1 MYYLMVEKA
10 NGSLLL
16 YFHSPVACE
25 NSPHTRAIFF
35 LYIGLL
41 EMTQLTRKPPI
52 ALRLILRGSQG
63 PTA

>member
-25 NSPHTRAIFF
+25 NTPTHSCNIFF
-35 LYIGLL
+35 VYWFTGNDPAN
-41 EMTQLTRKPPI
+41 EETPNST
-52 ALRLILRGSQG
+52 
-63 PTA
+63 